1 MVWVLQAC
9 CQDQLNPSPSLQPS
23 CREPSRGCGTLH
35 DQVCEARQAVWGV
48 RWMPT
53 RQSWVRRQRYVDETS
68 QDLSEIYWWDVPRCL
83 PLAQMLAKVVRA
95 LPYLDAVYT
104 SPGLFFFFF
113 LMHFGMTLNWA
124 NLRSSI
130 WRQVSVEVSK
140 EWTLYTSPSL
150 NPRGVWEMKAEMQ
163 RQDREL
169 STKVTKF
176 IAQER
181 DPGMSGQCIFKLC
194 GGYSLNSVFS
204 TCSNQNSKVF
214 FGNFPTSQ
222 GLLGCWLSLTGL
234 YQIPNC

>member
-1 MVWVLQAC
+1 MWDPTWPGMWSQA
-9 CQDQLNPSPSLQPS
+9 
-23 CREPSRGCGTLH
+23 GCMRCAL
-35 DQVCEARQAVWGV
+35 DAYKAV
-48 RWMPT
+48 M
-53 RQSWVRRQRYVDETS
+53 S
-68 QDLSEIYWWDVPRCL
+68 QKTEICWWDIPRSLRDILMRRPKMSSSGTDVGKGCKSPPISRCCL
-83 PLAQMLAKVVRA
+83 HISWA
-95 LPYLDAVYT
+95 
-104 SPGLFFFFF
+104 FFFF